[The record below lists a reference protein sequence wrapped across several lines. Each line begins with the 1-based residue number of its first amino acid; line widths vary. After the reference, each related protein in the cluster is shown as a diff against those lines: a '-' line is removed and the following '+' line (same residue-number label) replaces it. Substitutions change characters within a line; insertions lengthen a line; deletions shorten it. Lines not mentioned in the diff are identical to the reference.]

1 MASCPGLRDPGGH
14 SMTRGYTVGVIGVGA
29 VGQTAAA
36 LLAVEPWCTRLLVTS
51 RTSEAARGLV
61 TDLEDARQL
70 TGGARTFTATR
81 ADMGDADALVVCPRA
96 TFTNTRTADVRMAG
110 LAANAPTIAEW
121 AEVLT
126 GYPGVVVM
134 VTNPVDVLARYFAEL
149 SRTRQVYGTGSAT
162 DTARYRLALAHHHRV
177 SVDTVEGYVIGEHGD
192 SAVICASSTTIN
204 GRPAT
209 VPLDVVTAE
218 LRDRPRRINTG
229 IGRVRNGPAAA
240 VVSALRKLLAVEDGT
255 DVLSVNRGGV
265 WLGIRLQITAGQPA
279 VTPLT
284 LNERETAQFIAARAK
299 LGAAYRTIN
308 REGASQC

>member
-1 MASCPGLRDPGGH
+1 
-14 SMTRGYTVGVIGVGA
+14 MTGRTVGVIGAGA
-29 VGQTAAA
+29 VGQTVAA
-36 LLAVEPWCTRLLVTS
+36 LLAAEPWCTRLLVAS
-51 RTSEAARGLV
+51 RTSEAAHGLV

-70 TGGARTFTATR
+70 TGGARAFTAGR

-96 TFTNTRTADVRMAG
+96 TFTNTATADVRMAG
-110 LAANAPTIAEW
+110 LAANGPVIAEW
-121 AEVLT
+121 ARALT
-126 GYPGVVVM
+126 GYPGTVVM
-134 VTNPVDVLARYFAEL
+134 VTNPVDIFARYVADL
-149 SRTRQVYGTGSAT
+149 SGARRVFGIGSAT

-177 SVDTVEGYVIGEHGD
+177 PVDSVDGYVIGEHGD

-218 LRDRPRRINTG
+218 LRDRPRRITTG

-265 WLGIRLQITAGQPA
+265 WLGIRVQITAGQPT
-279 VTPLT
+279 VTPLS

-299 LGAAYRTIN
+299 LGAAYRSISPYTPQ
-308 REGASQC
+308 GAPACP

>member
-1 MASCPGLRDPGGH
+1 
-14 SMTRGYTVGVIGVGA
+14 MTGGYTVGVIGAGA
-29 VGQTAAA
+29 VGQTVAA
-36 LLAVEPWCTRLLVTS
+36 LLAVEPWCSRLLVAS

-70 TGGARTFTATR
+70 TGGARAFTAVR

-96 TFTNTRTADVRMAG
+96 SFTNTATADVRMTG
-110 LAANAPTIAEW
+110 LAANGPVIAEW
-121 AEVLT
+121 ARTLT

-134 VTNPVDVLARYFAEL
+134 VTNPVDIFARYFADL
-149 SRTRQVYGTGSAT
+149 CGARRVFGIGSAT
-162 DTARYRLALAHHHRV
+162 DTARYRLALAQHHRV
-177 SVDTVEGYVIGEHGD
+177 PVDTVDGYVIGEHGD

-209 VPLDVVTAE
+209 VPLDLVTAE
-218 LRDRPRRINTG
+218 LRDRPRRINAG
-229 IGRVRNGPAAA
+229 IGRVRNGPSAA

-265 WLGIRLQITAGQPA
+265 WLGIRLQITAGQPT
-279 VTPLT
+279 VTPLN

-308 REGASQC
+308 REGATSCR